1 MPGLKIKEWNT
12 ADQPREKLIR
22 FGAGHLTDAELLAIL
37 ISSGRAGESALDI
50 AKKIVSSKHY
60 NTISTWH
67 SANFKA
73 FNGIGNARALT
84 LLAAIEWSRRIH
96 RNRVPKTKIKSSY
109 DAYEV
114 FRQVLSN
121 PVQEEAWMLCLDRS
135 NSIVAQ
141 RFISRGGVSATIMD
155 IRLICRFALETSSS
169 GVVIAHNHPSGQ
181 LQPSASDIQVTQKI
195 CTALGYIDIKLL
207 DHLILT
213 EDKYLSFA
221 DKGLIT
227 F

>member
-22 FGAGHLTDAELLAIL
+22 YGAGHLTDAELLAIL

-50 AKKIVSSKHY
+50 AKKIVSSQNY
-60 NTISTWH
+60 STISTWH
-67 SANFKA
+67 SADFKA
-73 FNGIGNARALT
+73 YNGIGNARALT

-96 RNRVPKTKIKSSY
+96 RNRVPKTQIKSSH

-141 RFISRGGVSATIMD
+141 RFISRGGVSATILD
-155 IRLICRFALETSSS
+155 IRLICRFALETSAS

-181 LQPSASDIQVTQKI
+181 LKPSASDIQITQKI
-195 CTALGYIDIKLL
+195 TTALGYIDIKLL

>member
-1 MPGLKIKEWNT
+1 MSSLKIKKWNS

-22 FGAGHLTDAELLAIL
+22 FGAGHLSDAELLAIL
-37 ISSGRAGESALDI
+37 ISSGTEGESALDI
-50 AKKIVSSKHY
+50 AKKIVSSHRY
-60 NTISTWH
+60 TAISTWH
-67 SANFKA
+67 AADFKA

-84 LLAAIEWSRRIH
+84 LMAAMEWSRRIH
-96 RNRVPKTKIKSSY
+96 RNKLPKTQIKSSF
-109 DAYEV
+109 DAFEV

-141 RFISRGGVSATIMD
+141 RFISRGGVSATILD
-155 IRLICRFALETSSS
+155 IRLICRFALETASS
-169 GVVIAHNHPSGQ
+169 GVLLAHNHPSGQ
-181 LQPSASDIQVTQKI
+181 LKPSASDLQLTQKI
-195 CTALGYIDIKLL
+195 SAALGYIDIKLL

-221 DKGLIT
+221 DEGLLT